1 MQSAKKKKKI
11 SRITLEKYIHK
22 ILRSENV
29 VNILKQASMLHKMIC
44 LLYCVK
50 YIGW

>member
-1 MQSAKKKKKI
+1 M
-11 SRITLEKYIHK
+11 TLEKYIHK

-29 VNILKQASMLHKMIC
+29 VNILKQTKMIC
-44 LLYCVK
+44 LLNCVK